1 MEKTTKNPHDI
12 MQSMENNRK
21 KWLEGL
27 ARTRKSTFGKIA
39 TFFGASEI
47 TPTTWERLESLF
59 IQADIGIHTSLEI
72 IEKAKEHAQ
81 HLGILQTDQLLEWL
95 REELLSRLDKPPIQK
110 WDQQPSV
117 LMIAGVNGSGKTTTL
132 AKLGKR
138 YIEEGFQPLFIAGDT
153 YRAAATDQLKIW
165 GDRLRIP
172 VISGQQNGDPGAVV
186 YDGIQAALA
195 RKRDLVLID
204 TAGRLH
210 TRFNLMEE
218 LKKVHRVAGK
228 ALAGAPHACWL
239 VMDATTGQNA
249 LQQARSFHEAI
260 PLTGIV
266 LAKLDS
272 SAKGGLVFAI
282 QEQLQLPIHFVGLGE
297 SSEDLVPFDPEKFV
311 DSILSQDQESNAS

>member
-1 MEKTTKNPHDI
+1 MQAMEK
-12 MQSMENNRK
+12 NRK
-21 KWLEGL
+21 KWLNGL

-47 TPTTWERLESLF
+47 TGATWEGLESLF
-59 IQADIGIHTSLEI
+59 IQADIGIQTSLEI
-72 IEKAKEHAQ
+72 IEKTKIKTQQA
-81 HLGILQTDQLLEWL
+81 GVL
-95 REELLSRLDKPPIQK
+95 RSDELLAMLKGELLARLTPPPVQE
-110 WDQQPSV
+110 WSDQPSV

-138 YIEEGFQPLFIAGDT
+138 YQQEGYRPLFIAADT
-153 YRAAATDQLKIW
+153 YRAAGAEQLQIW
-165 GDRLRIP
+165 GERLDIP
-172 VISGQQNGDPGAVV
+172 VISGQQKADPGSVV

-195 RKRDLVLID
+195 RKKDLVLID

-228 ALAGAPHACWL
+228 ALPGSPHACWL

-249 LQQARSFHEAI
+249 LQQARSFQEAI
-260 PLTGIV
+260 PLDGIV

-282 QEQLQLPIHFVGLGE
+282 QEQLGIPILFVGLGE
-297 SSEDLVPFDPEKFV
+297 NPQDLVPFDPEVFV
-311 DSILSQDQESNAS
+311 DSILSQEQA